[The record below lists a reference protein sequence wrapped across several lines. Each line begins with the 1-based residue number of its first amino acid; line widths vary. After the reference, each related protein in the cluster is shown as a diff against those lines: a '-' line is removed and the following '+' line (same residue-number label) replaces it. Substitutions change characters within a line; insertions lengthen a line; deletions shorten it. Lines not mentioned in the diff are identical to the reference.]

1 MLNKTGYIINGV
13 TSSGIL
19 FGKQKLKIFDKQYAI
34 DFTNQKSEKLTLS
47 KIKYENFE
55 MHVLRNDFRISS
67 IPTLKKS
74 MSFPLSTCYF

>member
-1 MLNKTGYIINGV
+1 MGLRHQGFYLGRKN
-13 TSSGIL
+13 
-19 FGKQKLKIFDKQYAI
+19 LKFSISNMDAI